1 MDTSVTRAYWQDPI
15 NFERMLSIFV
25 HLSWLLVLMNMGTV
39 MPKFTATRIWGL
51 CWVPA
56 TRLSFTKQAATRH
69 FRMKTPTGLPTLML
83 LQQGEGHF
91 YGVQYGELFFKWFAE
106 GDPEYA
112 AKLCF
117 NWVEELPQPIWS
129 RSGTCPQKV
138 HMPLVSRYF
147 TRT

>member
-56 TRLSFTKQAATRH
+56 TRLSFTEQAATRH
-69 FRMKTPTGLPTLML
+69 FRMKTPTGTSNAHAAPTGRRSL
-83 LQQGEGHF
+83 L
-91 YGVQYGELFFKWFAE
+91 W
-106 GDPEYA
+106 
-112 AKLCF
+112 CS
-117 NWVEELPQPIWS
+117 IW
-129 RSGTCPQKV
+129 GTFLQVVC
-138 HMPLVSRYF
+138 R
-147 TRT
+147 R